1 MKDFIVGFFG
11 WFVLMGKN
19 GIRHGDWVE
28 INGVSGEVVDIG
40 LFHTVVLETG
50 NWNDAGH
57 PTGRRVT
64 LMNSYAIEGHYFN
77 FSTSGQWLWDE
88 MQMSVPLDRDPYPV
102 ALEIQK
108 IVAKETEANTKLAEK
123 EWSNMGNAR
132 GVRPFSAGPA
142 ISVRPASGGYEIL
155 IRYVTRAN
163 ERHQQRGKLYEDL
176 VDLLRRK
183 NIPDQ
188 TAADAPAPASR

>member
-1 MKDFIVGFFG
+1 
-11 WFVLMGKN
+11 
-19 GIRHGDWVE
+19 
-28 INGVSGEVVDIG
+28 
-40 LFHTVVLETG
+40 
-50 NWNDAGH
+50 
-57 PTGRRVT
+57 
-64 LMNSYAIEGHYFN
+64 
-77 FSTSGQWLWDE
+77 
-88 MQMSVPLDRDPYPV
+88 MSVPLDRDPYPV

-183 NIPDQ
+183 NIPEQ
-188 TAADAPAPASR
+188 SVSPAPPTPAPASS